1 MAREYVPV
9 PIEYLEEMALLS
21 DEDFGVLMRALLR
34 YGRDG
39 TPITLGGDCRFY
51 AVRVM
56 NKDNH
61 YADKAKREEEKK
73 KKQSEQ
79 NSRNARARYDG
90 SEGRAADGCG
100 GERADAN
107 AGNTKPN
114 QSNPDQTNPFQTKG
128 VDGAEAEKNSASVP
142 AQAAGE
148 TEKSDEEA
156 VVRLPLSDGS
166 EYGVRSAD
174 VAEWEKAYPA
184 VDVLL
189 ELQQMRSWCLANPK
203 QCKTGKGVKRFI
215 VNWLAKEQDKGHPG
229 MGSKGKKE
237 RVFVPTEFED

>member
-21 DEDFGVLMRALLR
+21 DEDFGALMRALLR

-79 NSRNARARYDG
+79 NSRNARARYEG
-90 SEGRAADGCG
+90 GEGRAAEACG

-128 VDGAEAEKNSASVP
+128 VGAEAEKNSASVP

-166 EYGVRSAD
+166 KYGVRSAD

-189 ELQQMRSWCLANPK
+189 ELQQMRSWCLANPR
-203 QCKTGKGVKRFI
+203 QCKTRRGVKRFI

-229 MGSKGKKE
+229 PGSGRKKE
-237 RVFVPTEFED
+237 RVFVPTEFD

>member
-9 PIEYLEEMALLS
+9 PIEYLEEMELLS
-21 DEDFGVLMRALLR
+21 DEDFGALMRALLR

-79 NSRNARARYDG
+79 NSRNARARYEG
-90 SEGRAADGCG
+90 SEGKAADGCG
-100 GERADAN
+100 GRREAAD
-107 AGNTKPN
+107 AGNTNPN
-114 QSNPDQTNPFQTKG
+114 QSNPDQTNSFQTKG
-128 VDGAEAEKNSASVP
+128 DGPEAEKNSASMP
-142 AQAAGE
+142 PQAAGKA
-148 TEKSDEEA
+148 EKLDEEA
-156 VVRLPLSDGS
+156 VVLIPLTDGS
-166 EYGVRSAD
+166 EYGVGKAD

-203 QCKTGKGVKRFI
+203 KCKTRKGVKGFI
-215 VNWLAKEQDKGHPG
+215 VTWLAKEQDKGHPG
-229 MGSKGKKE
+229 LGSRGKKE